1 MAKGLADGVLES
13 LIALKED
20 IPSSFPVT
28 ISLITSVIGL
38 FSTEREIAQF
48 QVRRAEHA
56 VGSKHLRIKT

>member
-13 LIALKED
+13 LSALKD
-20 IPSSFPVT
+20 SIPPSLPVT

-38 FSTEREIAQF
+38 FTTEREIAQF

-56 VGSKHLRIKT
+56 VGSKHLMIKT